1 MRKGMKVL
9 LLVLVTMVIALGATT
24 APELLADS
32 EFFWVDT
39 VEVEGQRYLTAGE
52 VEAMLALTPSTSVW
66 SDLEVLA
73 SRVRR
78 HALVE
83 DARVERGL
91 PGTLRVRIT
100 EREPVA
106 LLGTPILVP
115 VDRDGRA
122 LPIDPTR
129 YRLDLP
135 LLEPFRAPW
144 DAGVELTPS
153 QIRLLSREVDRLAEV
168 DPGLLAT
175 ASELAV
181 DSWGDVLMHL
191 GDPRVTMRYR
201 PPVSGARLREGLR
214 VLEDALE
221 RSAEGPPHVVDL
233 RYEDQ
238 VVIRFDTPNGSR

>member
-1 MRKGMKVL
+1 MHKGTQVL
-9 LLVLVTMVIALGATT
+9 LLVVVTMVIALGATT
-24 APELLADS
+24 VPELVVES
-32 EFFWVDT
+32 EFFRVES

-52 VEAMLALTPSTSVW
+52 VEVMLRLAPSTSVW
-66 SDLEVLA
+66 SDLDVLA
-73 SRVRR
+73 GRVRR

-83 DARVERGL
+83 DARVERDF
-91 PGTLRVRIT
+91 PGTLRVRVT

-106 LLGTPILVP
+106 LLGTPVLVP
-115 VDRDGRA
+115 VDRDGRV

-135 LLEPFRAPW
+135 LLEPFRDPW

-153 QIRLLSREVDRLAEV
+153 QIRLLSREVDRLAEL
-168 DPGLLAT
+168 DPGLLAI
-175 ASELAV
+175 ASQLAV
-181 DSWGDVLMHL
+181 DAWGDVLMHL
-191 GDPRVTMRYR
+191 GEPRVTMRYR
-201 PPVSGARLREGLR
+201 PPASGVRLREGLR

-221 RSAEGPPHVVDL
+221 RRAEAPPQVVDL